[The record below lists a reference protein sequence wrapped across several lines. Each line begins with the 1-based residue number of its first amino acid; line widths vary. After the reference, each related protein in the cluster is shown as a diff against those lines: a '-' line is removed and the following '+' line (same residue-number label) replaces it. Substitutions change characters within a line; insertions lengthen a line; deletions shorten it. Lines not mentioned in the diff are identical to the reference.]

1 VLLNE
6 HRFGDVVDVMSAL
19 LDRRVIFFGGKGGV
33 GKTTCSSAFALAASR
48 RGKRVLLVSTD
59 PAHSTSDIFERRIGN
74 APGELLPALSAVEI
88 DAEEESARYIAQ
100 VKRDIERIF
109 SASVVRQA
117 GRQID
122 LAAASPGL
130 AEVALLDRIID
141 LIAANDAPRSPYDL
155 IVFDTAPTGHT
166 LQLLRMPEAMTT
178 WIQALVKHRKA
189 MLEIDLGAEQ
199 DRDAATAADPV
210 LAALERRRQRLSDLR
225 ARVTDRGHTSFVLVT
240 IPERL
245 AIDETAR
252 AAELLAATGLGIGA
266 LIVNRVLPDGLSGS
280 FYDARKAQEREYLDE
295 IERRFP
301 RLSRTSVRQLPRD
314 IHGLD
319 SLADVSAQLLPA
331 GC

>member
-1 VLLNE
+1 MLL
-6 HRFGDVVDVMSAL
+6 SAL
-19 LDRRVIFFGGKGGV
+19 FDRRVVFFGGKGGV

-48 RGKRVLLVSTD
+48 RGTRVLLVSTD
-59 PAHSTSDIFERRIGN
+59 PAHSTSDIFERSIGN
-74 APGELLPALSAVEI
+74 APRELLPALSAIEV
-88 DAEEESARYIAQ
+88 DAEQESARYIAQ
-100 VKRDIERIF
+100 VKRDIERMF
-109 SASVVRQA
+109 SPAVVRQA

-189 MLEIDLGAEQ
+189 MLEIDLGTEQ
-199 DRDAATAADPV
+199 SRDTATAADPV

-225 ARVTDRGHTSFVLVT
+225 ERVSDRGHTSFVLVT

-252 AAELLAATGLGIGA
+252 TADLLADTGLDIGA
-266 LIVNRVLPDGLSGS
+266 LVVNRVLPDGLSGS

-295 IERRFP
+295 IARRFP
-301 RLSRTSVRQLPRD
+301 RLGRVVVRQLPRD
-314 IHGLD
+314 VHGLE
-319 SLADVSAQLLPA
+319 SLGAVSSQLV
-331 GC
+331 GSC